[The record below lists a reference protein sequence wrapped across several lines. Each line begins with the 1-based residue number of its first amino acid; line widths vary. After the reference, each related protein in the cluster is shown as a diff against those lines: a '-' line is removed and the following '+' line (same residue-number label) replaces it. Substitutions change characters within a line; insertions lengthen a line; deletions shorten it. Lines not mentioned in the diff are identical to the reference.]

1 MSSDLFEIILP
12 SLVFFFAFFVVNIL
26 LEMGVVFLLNT
37 FFCKHW
43 MIVTKFACSRRRKWH
58 RRAEFALCLSVSL
71 SLLAIIAATHTIDI
85 FVASDL
91 EIKIYVL
98 ELFLATLL
106 IYRITSRLILS
117 DIIGNCKEL
126 LLKAFGYLF
135 FFTSVLLAILTI
147 LFLNQQYESF
157 KRLIH
162 STLIYPITGKHA
174 LILKNGTKG
183 GLITAFREQ
192 IYQGLCPR
200 MDYSTCTSDAPVV
213 NLIYVTTQL
222 DLRLD
227 THPIIHSDPKDY
239 LSGRACTKGSTTFL
253 LTDHG
258 QWYWVID
265 ESKIVKE

>member
-12 SLVFFFAFFVVNIL
+12 SLIFLFAFFAINIL

-37 FFCKHW
+37 LFNRHW
-43 MIVTKFACSRRRKWH
+43 MILTKFACSRKKKWH
-58 RRAEFALCLSVSL
+58 RWAEFAFCLFVSL
-71 SLLAIIAATHTIDI
+71 SLLAIIAATHAIDI
-85 FVASDL
+85 FVALDL
-91 EIKIYVL
+91 EIKVYVL

-126 LLKAFGYLF
+126 LLKTFGYLF
-135 FFTSVLLAILTI
+135 FLTSTLLAILTI
-147 LFLNQQYESF
+147 LLLSQQYETF

-162 STLIYPITGKHA
+162 STLIHPITGKHA
-174 LILKNGTKG
+174 LILKNWTKG
-183 GLITAFREQ
+183 GLITAFRAQ

-200 MDYSTCTSDAPVV
+200 MDYSTCTSDTPVV

-227 THPIIHSDPKDY
+227 THPINHSDPKDY
-239 LSGRACTKGSTTFL
+239 LSGRACTRGDTTFL